1 MNDQKSKRPP
11 ENTGMSSREI
21 EESIKRIED
30 DLYFSSDN
38 MKIRLTRIEEKLE
51 HVATREDLKHFVTR
65 EDMEKFKVT
74 IHGDIERLR
83 TELTAHSNTL
93 FRWTIGILVSGLGV
107 ILTVLKLT

>member
-21 EESIKRIED
+21 EESIKRIEN
-30 DLYFSSDN
+30 DLYYSSDSVLV
-38 MKIRLTRIEEKLE
+38 RLTRIEEKLE
-51 HVATREDLKHFVTR
+51 HVATREDLKHFATR
-65 EDMEKFKVT
+65 EDMEKFKLT
-74 IHGDIERLR
+74 IHGDMERLR

-93 FRWTIGILVSGLGV
+93 FRWTIGILVSGLGA